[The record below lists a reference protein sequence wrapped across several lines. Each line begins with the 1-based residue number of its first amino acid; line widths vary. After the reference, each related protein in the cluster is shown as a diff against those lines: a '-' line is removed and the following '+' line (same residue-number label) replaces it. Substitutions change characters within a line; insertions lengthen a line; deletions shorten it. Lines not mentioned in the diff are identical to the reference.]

1 MLYVSMTRGRHNN
14 EAFLYQRLAH
24 EADHEHSE
32 RVVAPTIHQ
41 TRRGNKYSAAH
52 YFRQILGNDERPR
65 TMYTEVE
72 RTDARCLP
80 RWSPR

>member
-1 MLYVSMTRGRHNN
+1 MLYVSITRGRHNN

-24 EADHEHSE
+24 EADHEHAE